1 MIYTLTLN
9 PALDETVS
17 PAGTR
22 LDPGGKGLNVSK
34 TLLALGVPSVV
45 LGFTAGAQGAEL
57 CRLAEAAGLTLAM
70 TPAPGETRRNRKL
83 TDGPRLK
90 EHNEPGPAFDPAAF
104 AALTAQLRRTLRP
117 GDTLALCG
125 SLPPGA
131 PADCFAQLARLAPA
145 CRVVA
150 DTSGPALAAVLAARP
165 AVVKPNLAELAQLA
179 GAPLLDLPA
188 RLRAL
193 DALRAAGAE
202 RVLLSLG
209 AEGAML
215 AAPAG
220 VWYAP
225 APAVPVASP
234 LGAGDAMTAL
244 LCVGSFRRPEALLR
258 ACVAAGSAAAMQPGS
273 APLRRADFRALLP
286 RIRLVRLR

>member
-104 AALTAQLRRTLRP
+104 AA
-117 GDTLALCG
+117 
-125 SLPPGA
+125 
-131 PADCFAQLARLAPA
+131 
-145 CRVVA
+145 
-150 DTSGPALAAVLAARP
+150 
-165 AVVKPNLAELAQLA
+165 
-179 GAPLLDLPA
+179 
-188 RLRAL
+188 
-193 DALRAAGAE
+193 
-202 RVLLSLG
+202 
-209 AEGAML
+209 
-215 AAPAG
+215 
-220 VWYAP
+220 
-225 APAVPVASP
+225 
-234 LGAGDAMTAL
+234 
-244 LCVGSFRRPEALLR
+244 
-258 ACVAAGSAAAMQPGS
+258 
-273 APLRRADFRALLP
+273 PLRYETLTDDPAIRKQVDDILYDLYGEENP
-286 RIRLVRLR
+286 RPLEDYENTPQEGMTMGGMT